1 VAGIGE
7 NNAWS
12 GTFGIN
18 FAAACGIQPPD
29 SFGSSARQ
37 FILVYSVLVM
47 KHFKFA
53 AFVTLSLLLASFT
66 TFAQESETKVVD
78 EVVAQVNDGVI
89 TLSRIK
95 RETRGVVDSYVQEG
109 KKREDAQKMVD
120 EKQGELI
127 ANLINEELLLQKAKE
142 LNLESEIDA
151 QLNQR
156 FVAIMKQYNLKTLDQ
171 LYEEMQKQGIDP
183 QEIREVWRQQ
193 ATRETVLQ
201 REVQSKVYWEAT
213 PAQVKDYYEKNKAK
227 FTKPETVTLSEIFL
241 SFAGRDE
248 ATVRDKAKYII
259 AQSKVGI
266 DFAKLAVENSDTQ
279 NVAQTKGSV
288 GSFKTTDLSD
298 AIGKA
303 IAKLKVGG
311 VSEPVE
317 DEIGIHIIHLDDRI
331 SASSE
336 SQFDES
342 AVRMAI
348 LNDKS
353 NDAQKK
359 YLSKLRSEA
368 YIKIND
374 TYRPMVSPILFA
386 DERSATPATQATKPK
401 AN

>member
-1 VAGIGE
+1 
-7 NNAWS
+7 
-12 GTFGIN
+12 
-18 FAAACGIQPPD
+18 
-29 SFGSSARQ
+29 
-37 FILVYSVLVM
+37 M

-53 AFVTLSLLLASFT
+53 ALLTLSLVFASFT

-95 RETRGVVDSYVQEG
+95 RETRGVVDTYVQEG

-127 ANLINEELLLQKAKE
+127 ANLINEELLVQKAKE
-142 LNLESEIDA
+142 LGLESDIDA

-156 FVAIMKQYNLKTLDQ
+156 FVGIMKQYNLKTLDA
-171 LYEEMQKQGIDP
+171 LYEEMQKQGVDP

-193 ATRETVLQ
+193 ATRDAVLQ

-213 PAQVKDYYEKNKAK
+213 PAQVKDYYEKNKSK

-259 AQSKVGI
+259 AQYKVGI
-266 DFAKLAVENSDTQ
+266 DFTKLAVENSEAQ

-288 GSFKTTDLSD
+288 GSFKITDLSD
-298 AIGKA
+298 SIGKA
-303 IAKLKVGG
+303 IANLKQGG
-311 VSEPVE
+311 ISEPVE
-317 DEIGIHIIHLDDRI
+317 DEVGIHIIHVDER
-331 SASSE
+331 SAASAE

-348 LNDKS
+348 LNEKG

-359 YLSKLRSEA
+359 YLSKLRGEA

-386 DERSATPATQATKPK
+386 DERTVAPAKPK